1 MSDFLLYTESHL
13 SCYSVT
19 IKTLLTYFL
28 RNENHTFIFS
38 AKDLFFLIRQRE
50 PVATKTKDSNLMSH
64 IYEAIE
70 ELIQNKEIEVVSQ
83 GKNRY
88 IVKSSS
94 LWMDTLQNYYVRVLL
109 SDIRKIFENSTRPF
123 QLFDFYGKLLLS
135 IGFDTEAYHLSQ
147 DQMAERWN
155 LNRATVRNY
164 INTLEDLN
172 LIYVYRCQCRY
183 PDSQQVV
190 GHFYGRYE
198 DRDEIEK
205 TAEEYLR
212 TIKAVPIREDFR
224 RKHQSV
230 KKRYK
235 AFVCGA
241 KKYQQDPELIL
252 ELYGECESYNR
263 MYEYHKK
270 NRPELAEEYGYS
282 PLDLSPFDPHL
293 ESFGIQPT
301 SIAIKEDTKQELCTT
316 EG

>member
-1 MSDFLLYTESHL
+1 MADVLIYTENQFSG
-13 SCYSVT
+13 YSST

-28 RNENHTFIFS
+28 RGENHTFIFS

-50 PVATKTKDSNLMSH
+50 PVSTKTKDMNLMSH
-64 IYEAIE
+64 ISDAIE

-94 LWMDTLQNYYVRVLL
+94 LWIDTSQNYYVRVLL
-109 SDIRKIFENSTRPF
+109 SDLRKIFAKYSRPF

-135 IGFDTEAYHLSQ
+135 IGFDTKAYHLSQ
-147 DQMAERWN
+147 EQMAERWN
-155 LNRATVRNY
+155 LNRGTVRNY
-164 INTLEDLN
+164 IYTLEDLN

-190 GHFYGRYE
+190 GHFYGRFR
-198 DRDEIEK
+198 DREEIEK

-212 TIKAVPIREDFR
+212 TIKAVPIREDSR

-235 AFVCGA
+235 AFVGGA
-241 KKYQQDPELIL
+241 KKYREDPELIL
-252 ELYGECESYNR
+252 ELYRECQSYNDF
-263 MYEYHKK
+263 YYLYKNKK
-270 NRPELAEEYGYS
+270 PELAEEYGYS
-282 PLDLSPFDPHL
+282 PLDLSPFDPYL
-293 ESFGIQPT
+293 DSFGIQPT
-301 SIAIKEDTKQELCTT
+301 TITIKEDAKQELCTT
-316 EG
+316 ED

>member
-13 SCYSVT
+13 SRYSVT

-235 AFVCGA
+235 AFVGGA
-241 KKYQQDPELIL
+241 KKYREDPELIL
-252 ELYGECESYNR
+252 ELYRECQSYNDF
-263 MYEYHKK
+263 YYLYKNKK
-270 NRPELAEEYGYS
+270 PELAEEYGYS
-282 PLDLSPFDPHL
+282 LLDLSPFDPYL
-293 ESFGIQPT
+293 DSFGIQPT
-301 SIAIKEDTKQELCTT
+301 TITIKEDAKQELCTT
-316 EG
+316 ED

>member
-1 MSDFLLYTESHL
+1 MADLLLYTESNL
-13 SCYSVT
+13 SCYSATV
-19 IKTLLTYFL
+19 KTLLTYFL
-28 RNENHTFIFS
+28 RDENHTFIFS
-38 AKDLFFLIRQRE
+38 AKDLFFLLRQRE

-64 IYEAIE
+64 IHAAIE
-70 ELIQNKEIEVVSQ
+70 DLIQNKEIKVVSQ

-94 LWMDTLQNYYVRVLL
+94 LWLDTSQNYYVRILL
-109 SDIRKIFENSTRPF
+109 SDLRKIFENYSRPF

-135 IGFDTEAYHLSQ
+135 IGFDTKAYHLSQ
-147 DQMAERWN
+147 EQMAERWH

-164 INTLEDLN
+164 IDTLEDLN

-183 PDSQQVV
+183 PDSQQTV
-190 GHFYGRYE
+190 GHFYGRFKY
-198 DRDEIEK
+198 RDEIEK

-212 TIKAVPIREDFR
+212 KIKAVPIREDFR

-235 AFVCGA
+235 AFVGGA

-282 PLDLSPFDPHL
+282 PLDLSPFDPYL
-293 ESFGIQPT
+293 ESFGIQPNAIT
-301 SIAIKEDTKQELCTT
+301 IKEDLRQAPCTT
-316 EG
+316 ED